1 MTLKDVRAWFGDKT
15 VSKWRK
21 LLLAGALVYVVV
33 PFDAI
38 PDAIPIVGWLD
49 DLGVASIALTAMM
62 TDVRRRAAL
71 REQGPESR
79 SP

>member
-1 MTLKDVRAWFGDKT
+1 MMLKDVRGWFGDKT

-21 LLLAGALVYVVV
+21 LLLGAALVYVVV

-49 DLGVASIALTAMM
+49 DLGLVSIALTSML
-62 TDVRRRAAL
+62 TDVRKRAAL
-71 REQGPESR
+71 REQATHPQQ
-79 SP
+79 